1 MSAANA
7 MRLSIAKI
15 GKKLFEMS
23 LSAIG
28 VVPQTRSVDTVGDLV
43 GENTLLCLL
52 KGDGKIGAAI
62 IGGDVVG
69 GLIQQQTMGTISVK
83 KTNARSM
90 TQTYAVMCAPLLGT
104 LFEMVA
110 GMLDITQGI
119 RNISGYPFGEI
130 FEDKRALTTALD

>member
-23 LSAIG
+23 LFAIG
-28 VVPQTRSVDTVGDLV
+28 VVTQTRSLDTVDDLV

-52 KGDGKIGAAI
+52 EGDGKIGAAI

-69 GLIQQQTMGTISVK
+69 GLIQQQTMATISVK
-83 KTNARSM
+83 KTNVRSM
-90 TQTYAVMCAPLLGT
+90 IQTYVAMCAPLLVT

-110 GMLDITQGI
+110 GMLEITQGI
-119 RNISGYPFGEI
+119 RNISGYPSGGI
-130 FEDKRALTTALD
+130 FEDKRALTIALD

>member
-23 LSAIG
+23 LFAIG
-28 VVPQTRSVDTVGDLV
+28 VVTQTRSLDTVDDLV

-52 KGDGKIGAAI
+52 EGDGKIGAAI

-69 GLIQQQTMGTISVK
+69 GLIQQQTMATISVK
-83 KTNARSM
+83 KTNVRSM
-90 TQTYAVMCAPLLGT
+90 IQTYVAMCAPLLVT
-104 LFEMVA
+104 LFEMVS
-110 GMLDITQGI
+110 GMLEITQGI
-119 RNISGYPFGEI
+119 RNISGYPSGGI
-130 FEDKRALTTALD
+130 FEDKRALTIALD

>member
-1 MSAANA
+1 
-7 MRLSIAKI
+7 
-15 GKKLFEMS
+15 
-23 LSAIG
+23 
-28 VVPQTRSVDTVGDLV
+28 VDTVGDLV

-52 KGDGKIGAAI
+52 EGDGKIGAAT

-69 GLIQQQTMGTISVK
+69 GLIQQQAMGTISVK
-83 KTNARSM
+83 ETNARFM
-90 TQTYAVMCAPLLGT
+90 TQTDAVMCAPLLDT

-130 FEDKRALTTALD
+130 FEDKRALTIALDQAECFVAWFILDLGLNPGKED